1 MSEKLPFINSYG
13 LVSKILNKVI
23 EAQTPPKYTQ
33 DFQSTVIGYGSGSA
47 RPFIPLLK
55 KIGFLQSDG
64 TPTEL
69 YKKFRND
76 SFRGEAMANA
86 LRLGYKPLYKVN
98 EYAHE
103 LEKAKLK
110 DAVIQVTGFEKT
122 NGSVKAI
129 VETFDALKAYASF
142 DDVEVEDNILV
153 DEDKTSQ
160 HIPAPN
166 TRPQIGIQDQP
177 ERQKRGMN
185 LSYTINLNLPA
196 SKDPE
201 VFDAIFKSLKENLL
215 GE

>member
-13 LVSKILNKVI
+13 LVSKILDKII

-69 YKKFRND
+69 YRRFRND
-76 SFRGEAMANA
+76 AFRGQAMAEA
-86 LRLGYKPLYKVN
+86 IKTGYVPLYTVN

-103 LEKAKLK
+103 LDKSKLK
-110 DAVIQVTGFEKT
+110 ETIIQVTGFEKSNSSIGAMVGT
-122 NGSVKAI
+122 I
-129 VETFDALKAYASF
+129 EALKAYADFSTAELVG
-142 DDVEVEDNILV
+142 DVSTEEDAYQTSLPTQPIPQQDHPVENSHGR
-153 DEDKTSQ
+153 K
-160 HIPAPN
+160 
-166 TRPQIGIQDQP
+166 
-177 ERQKRGMN
+177 MN

-196 SKDPE
+196 SNDPE

-215 GE
+215 GD